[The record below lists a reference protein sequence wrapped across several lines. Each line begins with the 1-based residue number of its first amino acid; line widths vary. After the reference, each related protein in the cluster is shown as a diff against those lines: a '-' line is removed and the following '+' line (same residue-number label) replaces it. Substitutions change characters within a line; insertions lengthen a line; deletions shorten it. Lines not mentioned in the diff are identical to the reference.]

1 MSFKKDL
8 NNIHD
13 KSYKD
18 LFSTKDAFLSFV
30 NTFIQGDWV
39 DKLEKDKLILIDK
52 SFISVDYEELE
63 SDIVYQATIG
73 KDNVIFY
80 VLLELQSSVDY
91 SMPIRLLMYMVEL
104 WRDKLRDSKKE
115 EIKRK
120 TYKLPAIIPIVLYNG
135 TSKWTCARSF
145 KDILNESNLF
155 GDNVVDFRYM
165 LVDINRYSKESL
177 YDFKNIAAAI
187 FLLDQDIDAI
197 EFLKRLKDIILNFSK
212 LTSEEKLLLKG
223 WIKNTTNNNDIVN
236 MNELVENI
244 FNDETEVEAMV
255 SNASK
260 IFDKLKSDAIKEG
273 LSEGK
278 KEGIKEGRI
287 EGKLEG
293 KAEGKAQGKAEGKAE
308 LLIKQL
314 VKKFNGLSDYYTEQI
329 KCLPEEVIELIAT
342 DIFDLKDVEDLKK
355 YLLE

>member
-1 MSFKKDL
+1 M

-30 NTFIQGDWV
+30 NTFVQGEWAGQ
-39 DKLEKDKLILIDK
+39 LEKDKLILSDK
-52 SFISVDYEELE
+52 SYILSDYEELE
-63 SDIVYQATIG
+63 SDIVYTATIG
-73 KDNVIFY
+73 KDNIIFY
-80 VLLELQSSVDY
+80 VLLELQSSVDH

-104 WRDKLRDSKKE
+104 WRDKLRNTEKK

-120 TYKLPAIIPIVLYNG
+120 SFTLPAVIPIVLYNG
-135 TSKWTCARSF
+135 TNKWTPARNF
-145 KDILNESNLF
+145 KDIITGSQLF
-155 GDNVVDFRYM
+155 GDSILDFKYI
-165 LVDINRYSKESL
+165 LVDINRYTKEYL
-177 YDFKNIAAAI
+177 YEFKNIASAI
-187 FLLDQDIDAI
+187 FLLDQDINAI
-197 EFLKRLKDIILNFSK
+197 EFLERLKNIIINFNS

-244 FNDETEVEAMV
+244 FNNEMEVTTMV

-273 LSEGK
+273 LKEGK
-278 KEGIKEGRI
+278 S
-287 EGKLEG
+287 
-293 KAEGKAQGKAEGKAE
+293 E

-314 VKKFNGLSDYYTEQI
+314 IKRFNGISDYYIENI
-329 KCLPEEVIELIAT
+329 KNLPEASIELIAT
-342 DIFDLKDVEDLKK
+342 NIFELEKIEDIKK
-355 YLLE
+355 YL